1 MFDTDPNHMDADQMQ
16 RRVSQ
21 WAQGFADT
29 AAKAKV
35 MRARVEQIQARASS
49 PDGAVRV
56 TVDSYG
62 VLTDLAFTDTIREMR
77 PPELAAQVMAC
88 LRRAQQQLAPK
99 VREAML
105 ATVGDQQH
113 LVDNVVSSYRE
124 RFGEDLSPS
133 SSAADPGVLRLG
145 AIDPPPQP
153 SRYRRAAPTQPP
165 DEEYFA
171 DRGYLS

>member
-1 MFDTDPNHMDADQMQ
+1 MFDTDPDQMQ
-16 RRVSQ
+16 QRVSQ

-35 MRARVEQIQARASS
+35 MRARVEQIQASASS

-56 TVDSYG
+56 TVDSHG
-62 VLTDLAFTDTIREMR
+62 VLTGLAFTDTIRDMR

-105 ATVGDQQH
+105 ATVGGEQQ

-124 RFGEDLSPS
+124 RFGENL
-133 SSAADPGVLRLG
+133 SAADPGVLRLG
-145 AIDPPPQP
+145 AIAPPPQP
-153 SRYRRAAPTQPP
+153 SRYRCPTPTQPP

>member
-1 MFDTDPNHMDADQMQ
+1 MVDTDPDEMQ

-21 WAQGFADT
+21 WAQGFADK
-29 AAKAKV
+29 AAKVKV
-35 MRARVEQIQARASS
+35 MRARVEQIQACASS
-49 PDGAVRV
+49 PDGAVHV
-56 TVDSYG
+56 TVDARG
-62 VLTDLAFTDTIREMR
+62 VLTDLTFTDKIREMR

-99 VREAML
+99 VRETMQ
-105 ATVGDQQH
+105 ATVGDEQT

-124 RFGEDLSPS
+124 RFGEEASPPS
-133 SSAADPGVLRLG
+133 SAPDAGVLQLG
-145 AIDPPPQP
+145 AMDPPPRP
-153 SRYRRAAPTQPP
+153 TSYRRPAAAQHA